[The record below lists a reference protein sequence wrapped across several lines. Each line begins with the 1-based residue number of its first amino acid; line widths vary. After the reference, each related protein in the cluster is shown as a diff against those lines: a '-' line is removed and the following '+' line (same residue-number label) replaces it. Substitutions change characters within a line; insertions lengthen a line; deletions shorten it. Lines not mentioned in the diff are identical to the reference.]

1 MNTKIKL
8 GAAAV
13 LGLGLATL
21 AATSGIASAGTT
33 AGAGTSSTSCGVL
46 TSTHNG
52 MLVIQGSILS
62 PVPLQGSYHFKVQSS
77 GGGGNSNISQGG
89 DFSAVAN
96 QQTTLGQVM
105 INTGSKYQVDLDV
118 TADGK
123 RLDCDNALSQYL

>member
-21 AATSGIASAGTT
+21 AATSGSASAGTT
-33 AGAGTSSTSCGVL
+33 ASAATCGVL

-89 DFSAVAN
+89 DFSTVAN

-118 TADGK
+118 TANGK
-123 RLDCDNALSQYL
+123 RLDCDNALSHYL

>member
-1 MNTKIKL
+1 MNTKIQL

-21 AATSGIASAGTT
+21 AATSGSASAGTT
-33 AGAGTSSTSCGVL
+33 ASAATCGVL

-118 TADGK
+118 TANGK
-123 RLDCDNALSQYL
+123 RLDCDNALSRYL